1 MNRCDSTSLV
11 KLGLSEDRKIN
22 IHPANKTS
30 PLTQLS
36 LALST
41 LARRGRRE
49 TQRGP
54 GVARPRLHFWDAC
67 CLRNHTD
74 DQMPL
79 SLGTEAYRDDS
90 GLVISESWDPRFGD
104 HGVFIKPLFVVN
116 ISKSCLHTRRADK
129 STWDRVCSV
138 DTPGDDS
145 LRNTTQQGSPRRS
158 ALTLWEAHGPSEP
171 AASAKRG

>member
-1 MNRCDSTSLV
+1 MNRCDSTFLV
-11 KLGLSEDRKIN
+11 KLGLSEDRKKK

-41 LARRGRRE
+41 LAGCGRGRRE

-54 GVARPRLHFWDAC
+54 GVARPRLHFWDAS

-79 SLGTEAYRDDS
+79 SLWTDDS
-90 GLVISESWDPRFGD
+90 GLVI
-104 HGVFIKPLFVVN
+104 
-116 ISKSCLHTRRADK
+116 
-129 STWDRVCSV
+129 
-138 DTPGDDS
+138 
-145 LRNTTQQGSPRRS
+145 
-158 ALTLWEAHGPSEP
+158 
-171 AASAKRG
+171 